1 MSLKTV
7 KNNNDGRLRH
17 NQGVSLVQVNKV
29 YLYLLS
35 IQHIQ
40 IHMYIYKY
48 RIIKFK
54 NTKLQKIITQLMFGY
69 KNNQWCN
76 IGFLVYFIQCIALCK

>member
-1 MSLKTV
+1 MFLKTV

-17 NQGVSLVQVNKV
+17 NQGISLVQDSKV

-35 IQHIQ
+35 IQHNQ

-54 NTKLQKIITQLMFGY
+54 NTKLKKTITQLKFGY
-69 KNNQWCN
+69 KNNQWCI